1 MGKQASVSL
10 DEFRRGERDRT
21 SAVSPSAHSTETC
34 PVLSVLTEPSI
45 EWRPGETDRKI
56 DSVATRPRALGG
68 SGCYRGKV
76 GRGRPGAAA
85 GAALHGGQGRS
96 RRGDCEID
104 GGRG

>member
-1 MGKQASVSL
+1 MNSDVGSETGRAPSVHL
-10 DEFRRGERDRT
+10 RT
-21 SAVSPSAHSTETC
+21 QQKRV
-34 PVLSVLTEPSI
+34 PVLSVLTEPSV